1 MTRKARNTG
10 GWLKTKYGTEQK
22 LTPWQCT
29 YKMHN
34 IDGNRFGQ
42 FNTGYRITYRYRRV
56 SREMHQIDRPIE
68 RVLEIQDPYKYLG
81 QVGDNRNTQQ
91 TSNQVFAVNGFID
104 KCDANLMSGFF
115 INLVDN
121 IDGIYAGS
129 YPSSLSDMQK
139 ILNQR
144 IPAVLNLQT
153 EEDIEKAQIDSNLI
167 SKMYAK

>member
-1 MTRKARNTG
+1 
-10 GWLKTKYGTEQK
+10 
-22 LTPWQCT
+22 
-29 YKMHN
+29 
-34 IDGNRFGQ
+34 
-42 FNTGYRITYRYRRV
+42 
-56 SREMHQIDRPIE
+56 
-68 RVLEIQDPYKYLG
+68 
-81 QVGDNRNTQQ
+81 
-91 TSNQVFAVNGFID
+91 
-104 KCDANLMSGFF
+104 MSGFF

-121 IDGIYAGS
+121 IDGIYTGS